1 MMENVCNNGMFTT
14 IPPVLEVAVEEIPT
28 ASEFV
33 ELTGFEIGLIHDE
46 LFGEVESVLFEDLI
60 FI

>member
-1 MMENVCNNGMFTT
+1 MMKNICNNGMFTT

-28 ASEFV
+28 APEFEV
-33 ELTGFEIGLIHDE
+33 MTDFEIGLLHDE